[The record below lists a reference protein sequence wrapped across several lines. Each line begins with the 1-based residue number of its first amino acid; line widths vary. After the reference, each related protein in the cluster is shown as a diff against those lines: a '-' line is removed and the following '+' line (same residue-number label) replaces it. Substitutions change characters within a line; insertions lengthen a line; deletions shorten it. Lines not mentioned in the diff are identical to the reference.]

1 MDDDDDDH
9 DDEPMPFSHGSF
21 RETIDERFIPRGGGG
36 GERRRRATC
45 SVRGEVQGRNKQW
58 RWKIMNRIAYINTRR
73 LLRHI
78 VRFICMR
85 QPRSRRAAGHTRDK
99 RNAQTKHATRPR
111 RVPRTRLTFR
121 VPPSRAA
128 HPIVI
133 RYTPPFASHRLASH
147 IPRSPEC
154 VSMQL
159 AAPRG
164 LCVVATWTDGLTDG
178 LTSDERESG
187 A

>member
-1 MDDDDDDH
+1 
-9 DDEPMPFSHGSF
+9 MPFSHESRLDRF
-21 RETIDERFIPRGGGG
+21 AKPIDERFIPGGG
-36 GERRRRATC
+36 GEEGEEC

-111 RVPRTRLTFR
+111 RVPPRTRLTFR
-121 VPPSRAA
+121 VPSTFSS
-128 HPIVI
+128 I
-133 RYTPPFASHRLASH
+133 RVASYRIRCTAKPPVCLDVPHTLF
-147 IPRSPEC
+147 PR
-154 VSMQL
+154 ML
-159 AAPRG
+159 AAFR
-164 LCVVATWTDGLTDG
+164 CN
-178 LTSDERESG
+178 
-187 A
+187 

>member
-1 MDDDDDDH
+1 MTTTTTSRCRFLTDR
-9 DDEPMPFSHGSF
+9 GSIVS
-21 RETIDERFIPRGGGG
+21 RNHRRAVYSTRRRRGER
-36 GERRRRATC
+36 RRRRATC

-111 RVPRTRLTFR
+111 RVPRTRLTFC

-154 VSMQL
+154 WLRFDAISR
-159 AAPRG
+159 P
-164 LCVVATWTDGLTDG
+164 
-178 LTSDERESG
+178 ERAVRRCHVDRWVNGWINERR